1 MPFWRNPTRYR
12 QVKRWP
18 GSPLGCGFYS
28 SMSRKLWVRLFHCFE
43 GVHREVALQR
53 PLLAAPQCYLCG
65 QRART
70 HLVGEHPHHPC
81 SPLHLFKEPL
91 QHVRRASA
99 GMVAPRVAKVDE
111 SVIYASLKH
120 RNRLGVALL
129 VERDEFLGQGSCRLL
144 SSYLEDRR
152 KVLCYLAHLTR
163 GHMRE
168 DVALEVNCAPLPL
181 GAGQLACDRTL
192 YALVVV

>member
-1 MPFWRNPTRYR
+1 MKDWMRRLSGLNSAAI
-12 QVKRWP
+12 KRVDATTASVDF
-18 GSPLGCGFYS
+18 SP

-91 QHVRRASA
+91 EHVRRAYA
-99 GMVAPRVAKVDE
+99 GMVA
-111 SVIYASLKH
+111 S
-120 RNRLGVALL
+120 GVA
-129 VERDEFLGQGSCRLL
+129 
-144 SSYLEDRR
+144 
-152 KVLCYLAHLTR
+152 
-163 GHMRE
+163 
-168 DVALEVNCAPLPL
+168 
-181 GAGQLACDRTL
+181 
-192 YALVVV
+192 